1 MLGSASYPI
10 FVHRLIVYVPCLPT
24 PHPVALM
31 QLRLRFAGRDQL
43 ATGLAPL
50 GNVMFTRVLVG
61 RAGVEPTTNGLKE
74 AAPLKNVV

>member
-1 MLGSASYPI
+1 
-10 FVHRLIVYVPCLPT
+10 
-24 PHPVALM
+24 M

-61 RAGVEPTTNGLKE
+61 RAGVKPTTNGLKE